1 MIIFDWEI
9 YAVKHRILGKRV
21 LLITKN
27 RHLKL
32 MILVLFYVWERGEN
46 LIH

>member
-9 YAVKHRILGKRV
+9 YAVKYHILGKRV

-32 MILVLFYVWERGEN
+32 MILVLYVWERGKN